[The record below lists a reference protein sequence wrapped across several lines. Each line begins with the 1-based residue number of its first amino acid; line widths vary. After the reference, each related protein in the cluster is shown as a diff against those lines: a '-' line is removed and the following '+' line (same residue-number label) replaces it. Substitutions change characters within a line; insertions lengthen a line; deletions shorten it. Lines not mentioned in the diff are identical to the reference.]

1 MPYPCPLLLP
11 LLLMV
16 SGGVLLPRGV
26 MGMEV
31 GVGPPGRYGTP
42 GLSGLTVLIPPGQDS
57 CVYFPVQPGDQ
68 WIFYYQVIRGTQS
81 GVDFYILNPAHH
93 FLVLDKRQASGK
105 HRIQMERVGDHTMC
119 FDNFF
124 SFTEEKVVSFHL
136 LLRYRIQESAA
147 NRPDNRTAGRSL
159 TSMENSLALL
169 RERLLRCGLY
179 QRVLRYGMV
188 LDHEEQSLNA
198 WRVQFWS
205 AFILL
210 LVPCVSALQVYA
222 VKAQFRGPTI
232 YTGFRVRN

>member
-1 MPYPCPLLLP
+1 MSQCESRVYCSVC
-11 LLLMV
+11 V
-16 SGGVLLPRGV
+16 SVSVVCIAACESRVYCNVCRVL
-26 MGMEV
+26 
-31 GVGPPGRYGTP
+31 YHS
-42 GLSGLTVLIPPGQDS
+42 LSLYCQ
-57 CVYFPVQPGDQ
+57 
-68 WIFYYQVIRGTQS
+68 
-81 GVDFYILNPAHH
+81 
-93 FLVLDKRQASGK
+93 
-105 HRIQMERVGDHTMC
+105 
-119 FDNFF
+119 
-124 SFTEEKVVSFHL
+124 
-136 LLRYRIQESAA
+136 
-147 NRPDNRTAGRSL
+147 
-159 TSMENSLALL
+159 NSLALL